1 MKIHITPT
9 FGSWSRFTIENP
21 TPTFGSWSR
30 FTSEN
35 STFEGFLLVGLLM
48 GRKPFLLKP
57 QLSRSIVVPQLVS
70 PKSSLEALSRDHN

>member
-9 FGSWSRFTIENP
+9 FGSWSRFTCENP

-35 STFEGFLLVGLLM
+35 PTGFLLVDLLM
-48 GRKPFLLKP
+48 GRKPFLLKA

-70 PKSSLEALSRDHN
+70 PKPVLEALSRDHN